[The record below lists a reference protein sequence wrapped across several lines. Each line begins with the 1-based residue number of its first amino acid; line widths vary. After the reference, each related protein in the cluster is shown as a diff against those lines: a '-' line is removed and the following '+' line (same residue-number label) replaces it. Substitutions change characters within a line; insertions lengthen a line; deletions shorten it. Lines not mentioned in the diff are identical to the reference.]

1 MSQSSL
7 SRLVEC
13 LLEPA
18 GANTTSQEESME
30 QEEAVIT

>member
-13 LLEPA
+13 LLEPVA
-18 GANTTSQEESME
+18 DTSGQEE